1 MRPGSA
7 IVTALLLMAA
17 TPALADSAW
26 TRALADWERV
36 LAQHVDAEGRTDFR
50 ALAGD
55 RTALDRVVRAIG
67 TISPATAP
75 QLFPTGQDV
84 LAYHI
89 NAYNAL
95 AMHGVVDEGIPDGF
109 TSFLK
114 RARFFKFRA
123 VTIGGLKT
131 SLYDYENDII
141 RPLGEP
147 RVHFALNCMV
157 RDCPRLPREPFLGT
171 TLDVQL
177 EAATREF
184 FSREIHLRRRDDTRE
199 VWVSEILK
207 FYTGD
212 FVSSGKP
219 QDLAE
224 YINRY
229 VQQPIPAAY
238 RVRFIPYDWTI
249 NQRPLPGGP

>member
-1 MRPGSA
+1 MKPASA
-7 IVTALLLMAA
+7 VVTTLLLMAA
-17 TPALADSAW
+17 IPALADSGW

-36 LAQHVDAEGRTDFR
+36 LAQHVDAQGRTDFR

-55 RTALDRVVRAIG
+55 CTALDRVVSAIG

-75 QLFPTGQDV
+75 QLFPTRQDV
-84 LAYHI
+84 LAYHL

-123 VTIGGLKT
+123 VTIGGRKT
-131 SLYDYENDII
+131 SLYDYENDVI

-157 RDCPRLPREPFLGT
+157 RDCPRLPREPFEGA
-171 TLDVQL
+171 TLDVRL

-184 FSREIHLRRRDDTRE
+184 FSREQHLRRDDATRE

-212 FVSSGKP
+212 FARSGKP
-219 QDLAE
+219 QDLIE

-229 VQQPIPAAY
+229 LPRPIPTAY

>member
-1 MRPGSA
+1 MKHSSA
-7 IVTALLLMAA
+7 VLTTLVLLAA
-17 TPALADSAW
+17 TPALADSSW
-26 TRALADWERV
+26 TKALADWEGI
-36 LAQHVDAEGRTDFR
+36 LTQHVDAEGRTDFR
-50 ALAGD
+50 ALARD
-55 RTALDRVVRAIG
+55 RAALDRVVTAIS

-75 QLFPTGQDV
+75 QLFPTRQDV
-84 LAYHI
+84 LAYHL

-114 RARFFKFRA
+114 RARFFKFRSIT
-123 VTIGGLKT
+123 VGGLKT
-131 SLYDYENDII
+131 SLYDYENDVI

-157 RDCPRLPREPFLGT
+157 RDCPRLPREPFVGA
-171 TLDVQL
+171 TLEARL

-184 FSREIHLRRRDDTRE
+184 FSRDNHLRRRDDTRE

-219 QDLAE
+219 QDLIE

-229 VQQPIPAAY
+229 VPERIPAAY

-249 NQRPLPGGP
+249 NQRPEPGSP